1 MPKSYAMLRTSA
13 SIVIGPQSIA
23 SPLLRASR
31 WGASAAR
38 APDTDPQ
45 SAARG
50 DAVGAGPRSSAPC
63 LGQPSYRSLCYP
75 PVQSFGERGEDD
87 TQTAQPRGAFA
98 GLAPVAFL
106 EPRNRDFIRARAPIQ
121 GIEPRVHARNVVA
134 DQMHGGTK
142 FVSINRR
149 HATLQAR
156 LQVREKLR
164 ADLRQGQQRIRNR
177 RIERLRDRNQLIA
190 IGRACR
196 QIRLDR
202 RHDGR
207 ILRVERQEQSV
218 ALRSL

>member
-63 LGQPSYRSLCYP
+63 LGQPSDRSLRYP

-98 GLAPVAFL
+98 GLASVAFL
-106 EPRNRDFIRARAPIQ
+106 QAGDGDFIGARAPVQ
-121 GIEPRVHARNVVA
+121 RIEPRVHARNVVA
-134 DQMHGGTK
+134 DQMHGVAK
-142 FVSINRR
+142 FVSINRC
-149 HATLQAR
+149 HG
-156 LQVREKLR
+156 V
-164 ADLRQGQQRIRNR
+164 LRQ
-177 RIERLRDRNQLIA
+177 
-190 IGRACR
+190 RA
-196 QIRLDR
+196 
-202 RHDGR
+202 
-207 ILRVERQEQSV
+207 VY
-218 ALRSL
+218 